1 MISAQQT
8 KTEQIPAEELER
20 YQDAAW
26 AMNDPDI
33 QKTYD
38 GQFVIAYQRKII
50 AHGSDPKSVSE
61 EANRL
66 AEGKIHFLVYCAKQ
80 DTAEWLKHSSDADM
94 DFSDA

>member
-1 MISAQQT
+1 MTSAQQT
-8 KTEQIPAEELER
+8 KTEQIPTEELEG

-26 AMNDPDI
+26 AMNDSNI

-50 AHGSDPKSVSE
+50 AHGSDPKLVCE

-66 AEGKIHFLVYCAKQ
+66 AKGQVHFLVYCAKQ
-80 DTAEWLKHSSDADM
+80 DSVEWLKHSSDADM